1 MEEQTTSEP
10 APVNARGQVFGII
23 FYPINGTSP
32 DHCSF
37 SLFKLPTSK
46 DCASETMCL
55 IFGYCKYYFDLQ
67 NTHSILIRDIHSKAL
82 CLTQC
87 FVFLDKVCG
96 VALLTFGDL
105 DPQNIVTDYNSTRY
119 H

>member
-23 FYPINGTSP
+23 FYAINGTSP

-37 SLFKLPTSK
+37 SLFKSPTSFKGSK

-55 IFGYCKYYFDLQ
+55 IFGYCKYY
-67 NTHSILIRDIHSKAL
+67 
-82 CLTQC
+82 
-87 FVFLDKVCG
+87 
-96 VALLTFGDL
+96 
-105 DPQNIVTDYNSTRY
+105 
-119 H
+119 